1 MDGGGVSSSYRVC
14 SQPFP
19 ESMMKRSVLLL
30 PLAAAVLALASPSLQ
45 AQDGGPPRGDRP
57 QRFSR
62 NPVAVLVDSAQVLGL
77 SGDQATRV
85 RAIAQELDARNRPA
99 LDSLERYRPR
109 DGGGGMGGGGMGR
122 GEMTPEMRERM
133 QHVRPFMQQL
143 RENNREA
150 MDRAMALL
158 TPEQRERAQAM
169 LPPER
174 MGRGGPGGPPRP

>member
-1 MDGGGVSSSYRVC
+1 MDGGGVSPSYRVC

-19 ESMMKRSVLLL
+19 ESMMKRSAFLL

-45 AQDGGPPRGDRP
+45 AQDNGGPRGDRP
-57 QRFSR
+57 QRFNR

-77 SGDQATRV
+77 SNDQATRI
-85 RAIAQELDARNRPA
+85 RAIAQELDVRNRPA
-99 LDSLERYRPR
+99 VDSLDLYRPR
-109 DGGGGMGGGGMGR
+109 DGGGGMGR

-143 RENNREA
+143 RESNREA
-150 MDRAMALL
+150 LDRALALL

>member
-1 MDGGGVSSSYRVC
+1 
-14 SQPFP
+14 
-19 ESMMKRSVLLL
+19 MKKFALLL
-30 PLAAAVLALASPSLQ
+30 PLAAALLALASPSLQ
-45 AQDGGPPRGDRP
+45 AQDGGPPRPDRP
-57 QRFSR
+57 RFSR

-109 DGGGGMGGGGMGR
+109 DGGGGGMGGGMGR

-143 RENNREA
+143 RENNRAA

-158 TPEQRERAQAM
+158 TPEQRERLQAM
-169 LPPER
+169 YPPAR
-174 MGRGGPGGPPRP
+174 MDRGGPGGPPRP

>member
-1 MDGGGVSSSYRVC
+1 
-14 SQPFP
+14 
-19 ESMMKRSVLLL
+19 MKRSALLL
-30 PLAAAVLALASPSLQ
+30 PLAAALLALASTAQ

-57 QRFSR
+57 RFAR

-77 SGDQATRV
+77 SGDQATQVRV
-85 RAIAQELDARNRPA
+85 IAQELDVRNHPA

-109 DGGGGMGGGGMGR
+109 DGGGGMGGGMGR

-133 QHVRPFMQQL
+133 QHLRPLMQQL
-143 RENNREA
+143 RENNRA
-150 MDRAMALL
+150 ALDQAMALL

-174 MGRGGPGGPPRP
+174 MGRGGGPGGSPRP